1 MFCLWYCFDVGYFF
15 CSWNAHEQF
24 HYRDGCEKTMQGP
37 HISQVQGLRDRL
49 QTLNDR
55 IEAVSEA
62 AKYEVAE
69 DENIDDIFGKHTSG
83 SGNTQTGDVGAGED
97 TVSGDGSDLDDLD
110 DTTITGSGSD
120 MIDCDDN

>member
-1 MFCLWYCFDVGYFF
+1 
-15 CSWNAHEQF
+15 
-24 HYRDGCEKTMQGP
+24 MQGP
-37 HISQVQGLRDRL
+37 HISQVQGLKDRL
-49 QTLNDR
+49 KTLNDR
-55 IEAVSEA
+55 IEEVSEA

-69 DENIDDIFGKHTSG
+69 DSTIDDIFGRNNSG

-120 MIDCDDN
+120 MVDGDDN